1 LYQSFPLAS
10 LEILWEHLLKLA
22 LLAIAREQQQSARQ
36 PFHGGVKE
44 LID

>member
-1 LYQSFPLAS
+1 
-10 LEILWEHLLKLA
+10 
-22 LLAIAREQQQSARQ
+22 LLAIPREQQQSARQ